1 MYALIDSNNFFVSC
15 ERLFRPDIIGVAAIV
30 LSSNDGCAVARSNEA
45 KALGIKMG
53 EPLHELK
60 RRFRIIDG
68 PTSAPRKRDT
78 PSAQHER
85 ERKASGGAEAVL
97 ERSDE
102 STSRGASPSSNY
114 GQSGARPQLV
124 IFSANFHLYG
134 DISRRIARTLARIT
148 PRIELYSIDEA
159 FLDLSELDIADYD
172 EWGRALAARVYHDIG
187 MPVSVGIAPTKT
199 LCKLAA
205 DYAKHHPESQGA
217 YSVEG
222 FEEGLA
228 PPSGDSTR
236 SRSLSARSTPG
247 DLLGRRS
254 RGALVMPTATLL
266 AATPIQNIWGIGWRL
281 APKLKAEG
289 IRTALDIAQLR
300 PQRAEQL
307 MGVHGRRM
315 VAELRGM
322 SCIPLQSAHKPQQVI
337 SRGRQFGHDTSDFS
351 VIEAAIASMT
361 TSATTALRREGQLAT
376 RASARITTH
385 RLKPGYQAI
394 SRDVHLYTP
403 TTNTGTIASQLT
415 RLMQHDFD
423 DHLSYHKVEVTL
435 WDLVPDM
442 QLQTDVFGTVDSH
455 AHARSTTLMQT
466 LDALNSKHGNG
477 TLHYAAEDLSH
488 AWHPR
493 RNQMS
498 PRYTTAWSDLPSLQT
513 DSGETELAC

>member
-15 ERLFRPDIIGVAAIV
+15 ERLFRPDIIGMATIV

-68 PTSAPRKRDT
+68 PTST
-78 PSAQHER
+78 PR
-85 ERKASGGAEAVL
+85 ERRPRRSPGEKKDDN
-97 ERSDE
+97 ERSDV
-102 STSRGASPSSNY
+102 TTFGGASPSSDY
-114 GQSGARPQLV
+114 SQTGVVPYARPELV
-124 IFSANFHLYG
+124 VFSANFHLYG

-159 FLDLSELDIADYD
+159 FLDLGELNISDYTV
-172 EWGRALAARVYHDIG
+172 WGRVLAARIYHDIG

-205 DYAKHHPESQGA
+205 DYAKHHPESQGSCFIDA
-217 YSVEG
+217 GTSTSAPRERRPRRSPGVERAG
-222 FEEGLA
+222 SEQSDA
-228 PPSGDSTR
+228 STR
-236 SRSLSARSTPG
+236 V
-247 DLLGRRS
+247 
-254 RGALVMPTATLL
+254 RGKPLTKTIDGFAPVTATLL
-266 AATPIQNIWGIGWRL
+266 ASTPIQSIWGIGWRL

-289 IRTALDIAQLR
+289 IRTALDLARLR

-315 VAELRGM
+315 VAELCGM
-322 SCIPLQSAHKPQQVI
+322 SCIPLQSIHKPQQVV
-337 SRGRQFGHDTSDFS
+337 SRGRQFGHDTNDFS

-361 TSATTALRREGQLAT
+361 TSATAALRHEGQLAT

-403 TTNTGTIASQLT
+403 TSNTGTIASQLA

-423 DHLSYHKVEVTL
+423 NHLSYHKVEVTL
-435 WDLVPDM
+435 WDLVPDT
-442 QLQTDVFGTVDSH
+442 QLQTDVFGTVDSQ
-455 AHARSTTLMQT
+455 AHTRSTTLMHT

-477 TLHYAAEDLSH
+477 TLRYAAEDLSH

-493 RNQMS
+493 KTLASQA
-498 PRYTTAWSDLPSLQT
+498 YTTDWLQLPEIYAIQ
-513 DSGETELAC
+513 